1 MTSHWQAPTRCCL
14 PPTLADCR
22 LIIFMSEQED
32 PPARGFA
39 SKLRLCLCCN
49 LEKLQSES
57 FFLMASHLRECEQTN
72 QCPRRKKKGGGAAA
86 RVRPDAA
93 VGRSDQLFLV
103 RRRCKELMALVAF
116 SQVHAAVRLRPP
128 SMLAPNRRE
137 FSLTF
142 PNIFCGAFFP
152 SDERVK

>member
-1 MTSHWQAPTRCCL
+1 MVS
-14 PPTLADCR
+14 PPSCVFVCAATLR
-22 LIIFMSEQED
+22 SF
-32 PPARGFA
+32 
-39 SKLRLCLCCN
+39 KVN
-49 LEKLQSES
+49 L

-93 VGRSDQLFLV
+93 VGRSDQLVLV
-103 RRRCKELMALVAF
+103 RRRCKEPMALEAF

-142 PNIFCGAFFP
+142 PNIFCGPFFP
-152 SDERVK
+152 SDVK